1 MSDDEGD
8 DGREREPTISDDSA
22 TPAPTDE
29 AASETDSDDADTP
42 PTGIAGAIPR
52 LRRDP
57 ALLVPFTVA
66 GLVLA
71 LLDRLRR
78 WDPIPTLATGD
89 DVSIGIEYA
98 GYPTGVPDTARSLGA
113 LIDLKLPY
121 LAWAVGLEALA
132 MAVVAAAGTATIART
147 LESDDGWS
155 WRQWGRR
162 WLAYL
167 GLIVLFDAVGRAIG
181 SIGDVGLVVGVILAV
196 PLFAAFVRFFP
207 APAFVVTG
215 SGPVT
220 ALARSAR
227 ATRGIGWRLLAL
239 VVCFGLAAWLLGLV
253 PVVGTA
259 LSTALVGS
267 TLAVTMATVRD
278 GRPADTGG

>member
-1 MSDDEGD
+1 MTDDDGDGD
-8 DGREREPTISDDSA
+8 DRERAA
-22 TPAPTDE
+22 T
-29 AASETDSDDADTP
+29 DDADTP
-42 PTGIAGAIPR
+42 PTGIAGAVPR

-78 WDPIPTLATGD
+78 WDPIPTQVTGD

-98 GYPTGVPDTARSLGA
+98 GYPTGVPDTVRSLGA
-113 LIDLKLPY
+113 LVDLKLPY
-121 LAWAVGLEALA
+121 LVWAIGLEALA
-132 MAVVAAAGTATIART
+132 LAVVAAAGTVTIART
-147 LESDDGWS
+147 LAIGDGWDRPR
-155 WRQWGRR
+155 WRRR

-167 GLIVLFDAVGRAIG
+167 GLIVLFDAVGRVVG
-181 SIGDVGLVVGVILAV
+181 SLGDVGLVFGAVLAV
-196 PLFAAFVRFFP
+196 PLFAAFVRFFL

-220 ALARSAR
+220 ALTRSAR

-253 PVVGTA
+253 PFVGTA

-267 TLAVTMATVRD
+267 MLAVTMATVRD
-278 GRPADTGG
+278 GRYRDGPVAAGSG